1 MKKLLILG
9 GSGFIGSSIVDYGI
23 NKKLIKNDISEI
35 YVLSRNNKLKP
46 KKYNHIKITYIN
58 KSILNV
64 KKIPQINY
72 IIYCLKNKNIR
83 VNNNYF
89 NQFLKLLKTLKD
101 KPKILF
107 TSSGAV
113 YGKNTN
119 KKRDFENKKITNDSI
134 NNLTGYKKEYAKEK
148 VFLEKKIKELSVKDY
163 KVSIA
168 RCYTFIGKNITR
180 YNYAISD
187 LINDANNFDRIK
199 LKSTINVYRS
209 YMHANDLSNW
219 LIKIVKNSNTKCPI
233 YNVGSD
239 RVINLKDLT
248 KKIGLIVN
256 KKISLKTNKS
266 NKFDY
271 YAPSTAKAY
280 KELNLKISINLN
292 DALNSVIK
300 N

>member
-83 VNNNYF
+83 VSNNYF

-119 KKRDFENKKITNDSI
+119 KKRDLENKKITNVSI
-134 NNLTGYKKEYAKEK
+134 NNLTGYKKE
-148 VFLEKKIKELSVKDY
+148 
-163 KVSIA
+163 
-168 RCYTFIGKNITR
+168 
-180 YNYAISD
+180 
-187 LINDANNFDRIK
+187 
-199 LKSTINVYRS
+199 
-209 YMHANDLSNW
+209 
-219 LIKIVKNSNTKCPI
+219 
-233 YNVGSD
+233 
-239 RVINLKDLT
+239 
-248 KKIGLIVN
+248 
-256 KKISLKTNKS
+256 
-266 NKFDY
+266 
-271 YAPSTAKAY
+271 
-280 KELNLKISINLN
+280 
-292 DALNSVIK
+292 
-300 N
+300 

>member
-35 YVLSRNNKLKP
+35 YVLSRSNKLKP

-83 VNNNYF
+83 VSNNYF
-89 NQFLKLLKTLKD
+89 NQFWKLLKPLKD
-101 KPKILF
+101 IPKILF

-113 YGKNTN
+113 HGKNTN
-119 KKRDFENKKITNDSI
+119 KKRDLENKKITNDSI
-134 NNLTGYKKEYAKEK
+134 NNLTGYKTEYAKEK

-187 LINDANNFDRIK
+187 LINDANNLNRIK

-292 DALNSVIK
+292 EIQL
-300 N
+300 

>member
-83 VNNNYF
+83 VSNNYF

>member
-35 YVLSRNNKLKP
+35 YVLSRSNKLKP

-58 KSILNV
+58 KNILNV

-83 VNNNYF
+83 VSNNYF

-119 KKRDFENKKITNDSI
+119 KKRDLENKKITNVSI

-148 VFLEKKIKELSVKDY
+148 VFLETKIKELSVKDY

-187 LINDANNFDRIK
+187 LINDANNLNRIK

>member
-1 MKKLLILG
+1 VKKLLILG

-35 YVLSRNNKLKP
+35 YVLSRSNKLKP

-83 VNNNYF
+83 VSNNYF

-187 LINDANNFDRIK
+187 LINDANNLNRIK

>member
-83 VNNNYF
+83 VSNNYF

-119 KKRDFENKKITNDSI
+119 KKRDLENKKITNVSI

>member
-35 YVLSRNNKLKP
+35 YVLSRSNKLKP

-83 VNNNYF
+83 VSNNYF

-187 LINDANNFDRIK
+187 LINDANNLNRIK